1 MIFPMNSP
9 HTDTSLT
16 PKSKT
21 FSAEGGKTHMA
32 LVQADSVTVRGKDLC
47 EELIGQ
53 HSFTAYFLF
62 LLTGQ
67 TPSNT
72 LIRATDATL
81 IAIAEHG
88 LVPSVVASRMTLAA
102 APDAIQGAVAAGLL
116 GCGSVILGAA
126 ETAGQLLIE
135 ILSLTESSGQS
146 LEEVCQQKLLALKSC
161 RQTLPG
167 FGHPTHK
174 AGDPRAHKLLSLA
187 HEWGIAGPHV
197 KALESVAGQVP
208 SVYGR
213 VLPLNVSGAI
223 PAVLLDAG
231 FPAGALRGIPLLAR
245 TGSLVA
251 HLLEEQVRP
260 IGFKLA
266 QAAEDAIAYDG
277 PMPALP
283 ASTGPKA

>member
-1 MIFPMNSP
+1 MTT
-9 HTDTSLT
+9 TDKTSAA
-16 PKSKT
+16 PSGSKT
-21 FSAEGGKTHMA
+21 FSAQGGKTHMA
-32 LVQADSVTVRGKDLC
+32 LVQRDSIVVRGKDLC
-47 EELIGQ
+47 NELIGQ
-53 HSFTAYFLF
+53 QSFTSYFLF

-67 TPSNT
+67 APSEQ
-72 LIRATDATL
+72 LVRVTDATL

-126 ETAGQLLIE
+126 ETAGQLLIDT
-135 ILSLTESSGQS
+135 LSLAQSSSIS
-146 LEEVCQQKLLALKSC
+146 LEESATQQLQALKAS

-174 AGDPRAHKLLSLA
+174 AGDPRAHKLLALA
-187 HEWGIAGPHV
+187 HEWGIAGEHV
-197 KALESVAGQVP
+197 RALETLSQQVA

-213 VLPLNVSGAI
+213 ALPLNVSGAI

-266 QAAEDAIAYDG
+266 QAAEDAIEYDG
-277 PMPALP
+277 PLP
-283 ASTGPKA
+283 AALQQP

>member
-1 MIFPMNSP
+1 MTSP
-9 HTDTSLT
+9 LPVSA
-16 PKSKT
+16 PIESSKK
-21 FSAEGGKTHMA
+21 FSAQGGKTHMA
-32 LVQADSVTVRGKDLC
+32 RVEHDRVVVRGKDLC
-47 EELIGQ
+47 RELIGQ

-67 TPSNT
+67 SPSDA
-72 LIRATDATL
+72 LVKMTDATL

-102 APDAIQGAVAAGLL
+102 APDAFQGAVAAGLL
-116 GCGSVILGAA
+116 GCGSVILGSA
-126 ETAGQLLIE
+126 ETAGHLLME
-135 ILSLTESSGQS
+135 TLELSQSSGIELKES
-146 LEEVCQQKLLALKSC
+146 ATQKLQALKSA

-167 FGHPTHK
+167 FGHPIHK
-174 AGDPRAHKLLSLA
+174 SGDPRAHQLLALA
-187 HEWGIAGPHV
+187 HEWGIAGEHV
-197 KALESVAGQVP
+197 LALETLNALVP

-231 FPAGALRGIPLLAR
+231 FPPGALRGIPLLAR

-251 HLLEEQVRP
+251 HLLEEQTRP

-266 QAAEDAIAYDG
+266 QAAEDAIEYDG
-277 PMPALP
+277 ALP
-283 ASTGPKA
+283 ASMTPQP